1 MNERQPITLEAARI
15 RMADICARSEQ
26 CEADIKQKLY
36 KLGLTSSQTAETI
49 NFLKENKFIDNKRF
63 ARSFSSDKCRFS
75 SWGKY
80 KIQRALAAKRLRP
93 DEIAE
98 GLSAIDENDYH
109 AALMRTAIAKA
120 RTLDLFGESGRD
132 NRMRLYRHIMA
143 RGFEPSLASEAVKN
157 ILRDPSLTSKS

>member
-1 MNERQPITLEAARI
+1 MMNERQPITLEAARI

-63 ARSFSSDKCRFS
+63 ARSFSRDKCRFS
-75 SWGKY
+75 SWGKC
-80 KIQRALAAKRLRP
+80 LRP